1 MILKLTKTT
10 AWVEVSITEL
20 LAVGMFVALPSI
32 HTGIQAIGQLENFV
46 VVISL
51 TIKLQ
56 ELQTLWVIVAC
67 PFMRKL
73 SLKNQIVILNEI
85 LIF

>member
-32 HTGIQAIGQLENFV
+32 HTGIQAIGQLEKFCGGDFLNH
-46 VVISL
+46 
-51 TIKLQ
+51 
-56 ELQTLWVIVAC
+56 QTAGIANV
-67 PFMRKL
+67 MSYRRM
-73 SLKNQIVILNEI
+73 QIVWY
-85 LIF
+85 